1 MAAPTSYSELILQH
15 TLVREA
21 LHNLTGQHTDKKKV
35 KDFCSVC
42 SAQTLAHK
50 PALRRP
56 NPQKYTYSYH
66 GNKCLKGNARS
77 VTKVTLEGQDK
88 SQRDIKDT

>member
-1 MAAPTSYSELILQH
+1 MQITFVNWQLTKI
-15 TLVREA
+15 A
-21 LHNLTGQHTDKKKV
+21 LNRL
-35 KDFCSVC
+35 KDTYDMVSAQLC
-42 SAQTLAHK
+42 SAQTLAQS
-50 PALRRP
+50 PALRRRE
-56 NPQKYTYSYH
+56 PQNNTYSYH

>member
-1 MAAPTSYSELILQH
+1 MIM
-15 TLVREA
+15 VIMMRRM
-21 LHNLTGQHTDKKKV
+21 NDDV
-35 KDFCSVC
+35 NVCSVC

-56 NPQKYTYSYH
+56 DPQKYTYSYH

-77 VTKVTLEGQDK
+77 VT
-88 SQRDIKDT
+88 